1 MDDHRARRADSNR
14 HRQRNYDSDNGDY
27 NSDNA
32 PHGSPNVGMH
42 TSSIATATHTNTQKT
57 RRDELQKLPPTAL
70 IVIRKTPRLRTPKLR
85 TELLRFCC
93 SVAQTSGRSDTIAS
107 GPS

>member
-1 MDDHRARRADSNR
+1 MADN
-14 HRQRNYDSDNGDY
+14 RQRRNQ
-27 NSDNA
+27 
-32 PHGSPNVGMH
+32 
-42 TSSIATATHTNTQKT
+42 ATAATRPTATSELHGIAAEKA

-70 IVIRKTPRLRTPKLR
+70 IVIRKTPRLRPPKLR

-107 GPS
+107 SPS